1 MNFLN
6 DALGR
11 VPEYRAIE
19 NAVRQRKT
27 PVAVTGL
34 ASIHKANILHTLLS
48 AMSKKALFIAGDEAE
63 ATRMLEDLNAMGVT
77 SAFYPLRDFS
87 LRDTEGSSHEYERQR
102 IEALTLLQTGQ
113 CTCIVTTIDAAL
125 QYVLPPKKLKERT
138 VKLSAGQEIS
148 VDEIVRAL
156 VRCGYV
162 RADQIDGTGQFAR
175 RGGIVDFYSP
185 GGKAPVRVEFWGDEI
200 DTISYFDAETQRRTD
215 QITEVTISPA
225 VEVVPDSMSILA
237 KKLEAHAKTLRGKAA
252 PAAKEVLLREADKL
266 KNDLHIGCMDKYYTF
281 VYETVATL
289 FDYFDTDALLVF
301 SEGSKLKERMRTT
314 LWQWGE
320 DVRGLLAEGVLCRGL
335 DMYTETYEYALKRAE
350 DTASVY
356 MDAFARGSY
365 DTPTKALVNMTVR
378 QLSVWGGS
386 TQLSDLFDHATKI
399 WSWAPQIS
407 LPIFTGGA
415 NISNLRAAEARQK
428 SALAD
433 YEAAIQAAFKDVADA
448 LAMEGTVER
457 ELSARRDFAKAA
469 AESYRLATD
478 RYKNGADS
486 YLSVLDSQRTNFSAQ
501 QALITAELSRAASL
515 ITLYKAMGG
524 ASELAEPEGES
535 K

>member
-1 MNFLN
+1 MRMNFLN

-225 VEVVPDSMSILA
+225 VEVVPDSVNILA

-335 DMYTETYEYALKRAE
+335 DMYTETYEYALKR
-350 DTASVY
+350 
-356 MDAFARGSY
+356 
-365 DTPTKALVNMTVR
+365 
-378 QLSVWGGS
+378 
-386 TQLSDLFDHATKI
+386 
-399 WSWAPQIS
+399 
-407 LPIFTGGA
+407 
-415 NISNLRAAEARQK
+415 
-428 SALAD
+428 
-433 YEAAIQAAFKDVADA
+433 
-448 LAMEGTVER
+448 
-457 ELSARRDFAKAA
+457 
-469 AESYRLATD
+469 
-478 RYKNGADS
+478 
-486 YLSVLDSQRTNFSAQ
+486 QRC
-501 QALITAELSRAASL
+501 L
-515 ITLYKAMGG
+515 
-524 ASELAEPEGES
+524 
-535 K
+535 

>member
-1 MNFLN
+1 MRMNFLN

-162 RADQIDGTGQFAR
+162 RADQI
-175 RGGIVDFYSP
+175 S
-185 GGKAPVRVEFWGDEI
+185 
-200 DTISYFDAETQRRTD
+200 
-215 QITEVTISPA
+215 
-225 VEVVPDSMSILA
+225 
-237 KKLEAHAKTLRGKAA
+237 
-252 PAAKEVLLREADKL
+252 
-266 KNDLHIGCMDKYYTF
+266 
-281 VYETVATL
+281 
-289 FDYFDTDALLVF
+289 
-301 SEGSKLKERMRTT
+301 
-314 LWQWGE
+314 
-320 DVRGLLAEGVLCRGL
+320 
-335 DMYTETYEYALKRAE
+335 
-350 DTASVY
+350 
-356 MDAFARGSY
+356 
-365 DTPTKALVNMTVR
+365 
-378 QLSVWGGS
+378 
-386 TQLSDLFDHATKI
+386 
-399 WSWAPQIS
+399 
-407 LPIFTGGA
+407 
-415 NISNLRAAEARQK
+415 
-428 SALAD
+428 
-433 YEAAIQAAFKDVADA
+433 
-448 LAMEGTVER
+448 
-457 ELSARRDFAKAA
+457 
-469 AESYRLATD
+469 
-478 RYKNGADS
+478 
-486 YLSVLDSQRTNFSAQ
+486 
-501 QALITAELSRAASL
+501 
-515 ITLYKAMGG
+515 
-524 ASELAEPEGES
+524 
-535 K
+535 